1 MLFND
6 YEHFFAYIIS
16 QVDWKKNLHCFLHA
30 ICLPDVNFIPMAFR
44 KISFFL
50 QIQIVTNNSNS
61 ILTNIKTNFYFY
73 REITPNLSKATCCL
87 VIFLTVLVIFEHYS
101 FCKNLNHKISH
112 NNEKK
117 KCFKICEKITKFRLG
132 IITVER
138 LSADWK
144 HLSIAE
150 LFRRLLYEDFWC
162 DTKKSL
168 NIGSKM
174 KENIHR
180 TFHCLF
186 LVHCFNFSLVF
197 EIWLEVYLFIW
208 NQSFR
213 CQLLLSSCIGN
224 SAPHHINMR
233 MMKIDT
239 FSTFNFKLSNI
250 LLKYTKYWIRM
261 WFN

>member
-1 MLFND
+1 MLPCN
-6 YEHFFAYIIS
+6 
-16 QVDWKKNLHCFLHA
+16 FL
-30 ICLPDVNFIPMAFR
+30 
-44 KISFFL
+44 
-50 QIQIVTNNSNS
+50 
-61 ILTNIKTNFYFY
+61 
-73 REITPNLSKATCCL
+73 
-87 VIFLTVLVIFEHYS
+87 FLTVLVIFEHYIL
-101 FCKNLNHKISH
+101 CRNLNHAIMR
-112 NNEKK
+112 KK
-117 KCFKICEKITKFRLG
+117 NVFKFVIKLSINFFKPKFRLG

-144 HLSIAE
+144 HLSIAD

-162 DTKKSL
+162 DTKNSL
-168 NIGSKM
+168 TMGSKM